1 MIRFKRVLMAFV
13 LLCCLC
19 IMPMVGGCQSV
30 RATIKATG
38 LVGEAVLSDLDA
50 ATMGLD
56 ERINKGVDD
65 D

>member
-1 MIRFKRVLMAFV
+1 
-13 LLCCLC
+13 
-19 IMPMVGGCQSV
+19 MPMVGGCQSV